1 MNVRH
6 LSVLAVVILGAA
18 GAAWWAM
25 RPDPMPAPQP
35 AVVPPAPNAAVAPT
49 VPAAPAIQNPVG
61 NIDAGPVAA
70 ASLPDLDRSD
80 ARLGD
85 DLNNMLGR
93 KKVDQFLVL
102 DGFVR
107 RVVATVDNLGREHA
121 APSRWPVQGIG
132 GRFGTLHRDEG
143 DIIDP
148 DNAQRYAPLVQFIE
162 AVDARKVVQFYVGL
176 YPLFQQAYQELGF
189 PKGYFNDRLVAVI
202 DLLLAAPVREAPPA
216 VQLVNVKGPVAP
228 ERPWTRYE
236 FVDADLQALTAG
248 QKMMVRV
255 GPANQRRLRAK
266 LFEYRRLL
274 TRAALPPGMQP

>member
-1 MNVRH
+1 V
-6 LSVLAVVILGAA
+6 
-18 GAAWWAM
+18 
-25 RPDPMPAPQP
+25 P
-35 AVVPPAPNAAVAPT
+35 AVVLALVVAGGVVWWLTRPVPAPVAVTVAADVPGPVAASAPV

-61 NIDAGPVAA
+61 NIDAGPVAVA
-70 ASLPDLDRSD
+70 PLPELDRSD
-80 ARLGD
+80 ARLAD
-85 DLNNMLGR
+85 DLNALLGR
-93 KKVDQFLVL
+93 KKVDQFMLL

-121 APSRWPVQGIG
+121 APSRWPVQGIA
-132 GRFGTLHRDEG
+132 GRFTTLHRDDG

-148 DNAQRYAPLVQFIE
+148 DNAQRYATLVQFIE
-162 AVDARKVVQFYVGL
+162 AVDARKVVQFYAGL

-202 DLLLAAPVREAPPA
+202 DLLLAAPVRETPAA
-216 VQLVNVKGPVAP
+216 VQLVSVKGPVAS

-236 FVDADLQALTAG
+236 FVEPELQALTAG

-266 LFEYRRLL
+266 LIEYRRLL
-274 TRAALPPGMQP
+274 TRAALPPGVQP